1 MTTDVAPAAAAAPA
15 PAEEAAPPSA
25 PAAAAAAPAPAPP
38 PLSAADAL
46 KIRQQVEFYFSD
58 SNAPRDKF
66 LLSKIEADLEVR
78 AERGRE
84 KRRDGLGFQLT
95 CGGSVREASTLSLSL
110 SPSLSFFAVAFP
122 SVSFF
127 PLTKQQ
133 QQGWV
138 DLALVCTF
146 SRLAQALG
154 LKKDDPKSK
163 QQSSSQQQQ
172 RRNGKTDAAA
182 PAAAAPAPALDDSTL
197 ARVASALAGSSLLV
211 VSDCGKRVRRS
222 SPLRPAAE
230 LAAEADGR
238 SLYVAPLPFDATL
251 DGLRAFFDAAAGAL
265 APASSAAPFVASVRL
280 RRHVASKD
288 FKGSA
293 FVEFACREVCDS
305 LLEAHAASAAPAA
318 TDADGASAAAAP
330 SSASFSAPLVH
341 AGAPLRLERKTDFV
355 SRKVVERKAKAAA
368 AAAATPATPEIAA
381 PSPGSTAAPAAASA
395 PAPTFEPG
403 RVLRFALAEGADAS
417 QAEFGAVKTAFGG
430 REAGLAFAEVDEG
443 NGSGRVRFRSAADAE
458 AAVKLA
464 KEGKVELGG
473 KPCAE
478 VELLGGE
485 EEVAFY
491 QRAEA
496 ARKDDKNGGGGRGR
510 GGGRGGGGRGRG
522 GFGGGRG
529 RGGRGGGGGGFN
541 KRGRDGGDGGGGGKR
556 QR

>member
-1 MTTDVAPAAAAAPA
+1 MRR
-15 PAEEAAPPSA
+15 
-25 PAAAAAAPAPAPP
+25 
-38 PLSAADAL
+38 LS
-46 KIRQQVEFYFSD
+46 S
-58 SNAPRDKF
+58 
-66 LLSKIEADLEVR
+66 
-78 AERGRE
+78 
-84 KRRDGLGFQLT
+84 
-95 CGGSVREASTLSLSL
+95 GGINSLSLSL
-110 SPSLSFFAVAFP
+110 SPSLSYFAVAFP

>member
-1 MTTDVAPAAAAAPA
+1 
-15 PAEEAAPPSA
+15 
-25 PAAAAAAPAPAPP
+25 
-38 PLSAADAL
+38 
-46 KIRQQVEFYFSD
+46 
-58 SNAPRDKF
+58 
-66 LLSKIEADLEVR
+66 
-78 AERGRE
+78 
-84 KRRDGLGFQLT
+84 
-95 CGGSVREASTLSLSL
+95 
-110 SPSLSFFAVAFP
+110 
-122 SVSFF
+122 
-127 PLTKQQ
+127 
-133 QQGWV
+133 
-138 DLALVCTF
+138 
-146 SRLAQALG
+146 
-154 LKKDDPKSK
+154 
-163 QQSSSQQQQ
+163 
-172 RRNGKTDAAA
+172 
-182 PAAAAPAPALDDSTL
+182 
-197 ARVASALAGSSLLV
+197 
-211 VSDCGKRVRRS
+211 
-222 SPLRPAAE
+222 
-230 LAAEADGR
+230 
-238 SLYVAPLPFDATL
+238 
-251 DGLRAFFDAAAGAL
+251 
-265 APASSAAPFVASVRL
+265 VRL